1 MKKLSTILLGFAM
14 FFLASCSGSET
25 YRGAWKAM
33 DKEGEK
39 FELVFKSKS
48 FSVKDSLGVVKQLNY
63 KQTRITIENGIKT
76 YGITLKDGRSYEINF
91 PKANDESIG
100 LIKDENGTPIYTICR
115 KEFTKFEDILN

>member
-39 FELVFKSKS
+39 FELVFKQMAETSARPS
-48 FSVKDSLGVVKQLNY
+48 D
-63 KQTRITIENGIKT
+63 
-76 YGITLKDGRSYEINF
+76 NF
-91 PKANDESIG
+91 QKN
-100 LIKDENGTPIYTICR
+100 N
-115 KEFTKFEDILN
+115 